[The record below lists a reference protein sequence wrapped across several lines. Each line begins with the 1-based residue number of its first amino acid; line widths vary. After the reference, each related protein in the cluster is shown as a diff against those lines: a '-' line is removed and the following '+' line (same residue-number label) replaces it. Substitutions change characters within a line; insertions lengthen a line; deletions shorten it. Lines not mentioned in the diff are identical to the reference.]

1 MFGLSAFCQLP
12 FASVLVGLPQPIL
25 IYDFHDG
32 GKRKKQEEAER
43 KRLAAKNKAKRDEI
57 IALFEQIVEGKPKVA
72 KEIAEPFVITQATKQ
87 APAIIDYDAM
97 LANFD
102 KVNQIYNALI
112 EMDDEDVLL
121 LL

>member
-12 FASVLVGLPQPIL
+12 FASVLVGLPQPVL

-57 IALFEQIVEGKPKVA
+57 IALFEQIVEGKPR
-72 KEIAEPFVITQATKQ
+72 IAEEIVAPFLNQKLNS
-87 APAIIDYDAM
+87 ID
-97 LANFD
+97 FD
-102 KVNQIYNALI
+102 SMMQNYAKVQQIYDTLI
-112 EMDDEDVLL
+112 EIDDEDVLIFL
-121 LL
+121 

>member
-43 KRLAAKNKAKRDEI
+43 KRLATKNKAKRDEI
-57 IALFEQIVEGKPKVA
+57 IALFEQIVEGKPR
-72 KEIAEPFVITQATKQ
+72 IAEEIVAPFLNQEFNS
-87 APAIIDYDAM
+87 ID
-97 LANFD
+97 FD
-102 KVNQIYNALI
+102 SMMQNYAKVQQIYDTLI
-112 EMDDEDVLL
+112 EIDDEDVLIL
-121 LL
+121 L

>member
-32 GKRKKQEEAER
+32 GKRKKQEEKER

-57 IALFEQIVEGKPKVA
+57 IALFEQIVEGKPKIA
-72 KEIAEPFVITQATKQ
+72 EEIAEPFIIAQAT
-87 APAIIDYDAM
+87 AEMPMLINFDAM
-97 LANFD
+97 LNNLD